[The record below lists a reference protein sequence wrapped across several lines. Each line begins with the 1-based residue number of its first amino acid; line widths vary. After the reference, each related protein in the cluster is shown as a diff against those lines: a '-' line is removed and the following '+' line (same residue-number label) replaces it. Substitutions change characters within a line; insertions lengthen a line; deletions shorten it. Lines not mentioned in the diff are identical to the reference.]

1 MFTVIKKMIKNG
13 FYFTLEAIFVLKI
26 CKFLSGLFYHFENQ
40 LDENHKVNFKLY
52 HATVSETNNCNTQ
65 YLKK

>member
-26 CKFLSGLFYHFENQ
+26 SQFLSGIFYHLENQ
-40 LDENHKVNFKLY
+40 LNENHKVNFKLY
-52 HATVSETNNCNTQ
+52 DATVSKTNNCNTQ

>member
-52 HATVSETNNCNTQ
+52 HATFSETNNCNTQ

>member
-1 MFTVIKKMIKNG
+1 MFTAIKKMIKNG

-26 CKFLSGLFYHFENQ
+26 SKFLSGLFYHFENQ

-52 HATVSETNNCNTQ
+52 HVKVSETNNCNTQ